1 MILLIISHTLP
12 VKDII
17 MEYVAT
23 DYYEKAKNFRV
34 WIQCMII
41 LGLAFLIYLLA
52 PGVTPQFIYFQF

>member
-1 MILLIISHTLP
+1 
-12 VKDII
+12 